1 MRRAIVVGFLLAIS
15 LALYAV
21 GIFLMVTNPQANA
34 IPTPGIV
41 AVGGV
46 LAMFATLGVFV
57 SGFVLLATEP
67 G

>member
-1 MRRAIVVGFLLAIS
+1 MRRAIVVGFLLAVS
-15 LALYAV
+15 LVLYVV
-21 GIFLMVTNPQANA
+21 GVVMMVTNPQANA
-34 IPTPGIV
+34 IPTPGPV

>member
-1 MRRAIVVGFLLAIS
+1 MRRAIVVGVM
-15 LALYAV
+15 LALSLVLYVA
-21 GIFLMVTNPQANA
+21 GIVLMVTNPQANA

-41 AVGGV
+41 AIGGV

>member
-15 LALYAV
+15 LACYVA
-21 GIFLMVTNPQANA
+21 GIILMVTNPQANG